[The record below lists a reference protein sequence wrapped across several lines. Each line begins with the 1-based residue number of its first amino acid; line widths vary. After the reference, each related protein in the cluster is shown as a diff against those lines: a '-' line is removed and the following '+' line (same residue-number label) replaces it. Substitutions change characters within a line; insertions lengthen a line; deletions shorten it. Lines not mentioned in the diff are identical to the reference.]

1 MDLCLKMISYLHCE
15 PLAPAVVMD
24 SGKIDPEEDPFHSE
38 YSVSKIAIIIV
49 HILLEFWMSLYQKE
63 GVGRTSRSQLEHTG
77 MQHRRFLEQCG
88 WAGQRS
94 AY

>member
-49 HILLEFWMSLYQKE
+49 HILLEF
-63 GVGRTSRSQLEHTG
+63 
-77 MQHRRFLEQCG
+77 
-88 WAGQRS
+88 
-94 AY
+94 